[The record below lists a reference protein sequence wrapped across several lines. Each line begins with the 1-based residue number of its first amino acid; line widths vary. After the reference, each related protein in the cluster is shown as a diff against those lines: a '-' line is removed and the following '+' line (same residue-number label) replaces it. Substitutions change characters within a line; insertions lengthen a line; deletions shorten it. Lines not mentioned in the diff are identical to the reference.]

1 MEQVGVHAAVD
12 AADALIAESIAM
24 GGVVERRYTAA
35 LSDESVPAG
44 RETAQT
50 VVSAVVRA
58 DY

>member
-1 MEQVGVHAAVD
+1 MHAAVD